1 MYQNVIGR
9 VAQRSYFVVIVL
21 GPIPNQR
28 GKVGFRSIKS
38 SICFNLLGGGG
49 SCGHFH
55 LLGGGGGGKRIENKN
70 SGGGGGM
77 VD

>member
-9 VAQRSYFVVIVL
+9 VAQRSYFVAIVL

-49 SCGHFH
+49 HVAISICW
-55 LLGGGGGGKRIENKN
+55 GGGGGEE
-70 SGGGGGM
+70 
-77 VD
+77 D

>member
-9 VAQRSYFVVIVL
+9 VAQRSYFVAIVL

-49 SCGHFH
+49 GVMWPFPFVE
-55 LLGGGGGGKRIENKN
+55 GGGGGGKE
-70 SGGGGGM
+70 
-77 VD
+77 D

>member
-9 VAQRSYFVVIVL
+9 VAQRLYFVAIVL

-49 SCGHFH
+49 VMWPFPFV
-55 LLGGGGGGKRIENKN
+55 GGGGRGLRTRIR
-70 SGGGGGM
+70 GGGGM

>member
-9 VAQRSYFVVIVL
+9 VAQRSYFVAIVL

-49 SCGHFH
+49 GGGSCGHFH
-55 LLGGGGGGKRIENKN
+55 LLGGGGGGEE
-70 SGGGGGM
+70 
-77 VD
+77 D